1 MRGMVN
7 FILDRLLPP
16 DGVQPEPQPS
26 LPELLERARQEWIT
40 ARAYFDNVSDPALVD
55 HAIYLVQAA
64 ERRYSYL
71 LHQMRGQREASP
83 GGALPG
89 AGDAAGPA
97 GTGEPR
103 DVGGLAGASAAPV
116 APEACALPY
125 RPGEPSVP
133 DPNRPPGRPA
143 GPQTPGG
150 PGRPARLDE
159 PGAPGATRA
168 VPSPGMG
175 RA

>member
-1 MRGMVN
+1 MRGMFN

-16 DGVQPEPQPS
+16 DVVEPEPQPS
-26 LPELLERARQEWIT
+26 LPEFLEGARQEWIT
-40 ARAYFDNVSDPALVD
+40 ARAYFDNVTDPTLVD

-71 LHQMRGQREASP
+71 LRQLREQREAPSS
-83 GGALPG
+83 GALPG
-89 AGDAAGPA
+89 AGEPA
-97 GTGEPR
+97 NGGGLR
-103 DVGGLAGASAAPV
+103 DVGGLAGVRAAPG
-116 APEACALPY
+116 APEDCAALY

-143 GPQTPGG
+143 GPNTPGQ
-150 PGRPARLDE
+150 PGHPARLDK

-168 VPSPGMG
+168 A
-175 RA
+175 RAQPA